1 MYTRV
6 ARDASTTVSKQWLL
20 AAGRVTSELQV
31 LLRPRAVGSQYQ
43 ENCLAPAMSLRRLLM
58 KMDCEWRLIE
68 WSALL
73 GQAVNSSVE
82 LVSCNPWELMDV
94 LFVSGSVEVVVT

>member
-1 MYTRV
+1 
-6 ARDASTTVSKQWLL
+6 
-20 AAGRVTSELQV
+20 
-31 LLRPRAVGSQYQ
+31 
-43 ENCLAPAMSLRRLLM
+43 M

-82 LVSCNPWELMDV
+82 LVSSNPWELMDV
-94 LFVSGSVEVVVT
+94 LFVSGSVEVVT